1 MSEKPVGAQQRP
13 ALVGARQRPALVV
26 LVGPTASGKTEVAHA
41 LALAARGEVVSADA
55 FAVYRGMDVGTAKP
69 SAQLRRE
76 VRYHMLDVADPEEP
90 FSAGRYEAEA
100 RRAVEDIASRGRL
113 PIVCGGSG
121 FYVEALLKG
130 LPPGPARSD
139 RLRAA
144 LAAWSSLRGPA
155 VAHRVLAVNDPLSA
169 SRIPVGNLKYTLRAL
184 EILLLTGA
192 RPSARVPGRDPWAR
206 RFRVV
211 QLGLAPA
218 PASLH
223 VRIENRA
230 RRMLD
235 SGWGEEVRRL
245 LDRGLSADSNSFQ
258 AIGYREVAEW
268 ILGRIPKSE
277 AEARIVAATRK
288 LVKRQRTWLARE
300 TGIRWVDPEEAVAR
314 ALALLGEEDRET
326 R

>member
-1 MSEKPVGAQQRP
+1 
-13 ALVGARQRPALVV
+13 LVV
-26 LVGPTASGKTEVAHA
+26 FVGPTASGKTEAAHA
-41 LALAARGEVVSADA
+41 LALAAGGEVVSADA

-69 SAQLRRE
+69 TAELRRE
-76 VRYHMLDVADPEEP
+76 VRYHLLDVADPEEP
-90 FSAGRYEAEA
+90 FSAGRYAAEA
-100 RRAVEDIASRGRL
+100 RRAIEDIASRGGL

-130 LPPGPARSD
+130 LPPGPARND
-139 RLRAA
+139 PLRAA
-144 LAAWSSLRGPA
+144 LAAWAKGRSPSA
-155 VAHRVLAVNDPLSA
+155 AHRLLAVNDPASA
-169 SRIPVGNLKYTLRAL
+169 ARIPVGNLKYTLRAL

-192 RPSARVPGRDPWAR
+192 RPSARIPGRDPWAR
-206 RFRVV
+206 RFRVLR
-211 QLGLAPA
+211 LGLAPS

-245 LDRGLSADSNSFQ
+245 LDRGISADSNSFQ

-268 ILGRIPKSE
+268 ILGRIPRDV

-300 TGIRWVDPEEAVAR
+300 TDIRWVDPEEAVAR

>member
-1 MSEKPVGAQQRP
+1 MTT
-13 ALVGARQRPALVV
+13 RPALVV
-26 LVGPTASGKTEVAHA
+26 LVGPTASGKTEAAHA
-41 LALAARGEVVSADA
+41 LALAAGGEVVSADA

-76 VRYHMLDVADPEEP
+76 VRYHLLDVAEPEEP
-90 FSAGRYEAEA
+90 FSAGRYAAEA
-100 RRAVEDIASRGRL
+100 RRAIEDIASRGAV

-130 LPPGPARSD
+130 LPQGPARSD
-139 RLRAA
+139 PLRAA
-144 LAAWSSLRGPA
+144 LAAWAGRRGPA
-155 VAHRVLAVNDPLSA
+155 AAHRLLTVNDPASA
-169 SRIPVGNLKYTLRAL
+169 ARIPVGNLKYTLRAL
-184 EILLLTGA
+184 EILFLTGA
-192 RPSARVPGRDPWAR
+192 RPSDRLPGRDPWAH
-206 RFRVV
+206 RFRVLP
-211 QLGLAPA
+211 LGLATSPE
-218 PASLH
+218 SLH

-245 LDRGLSADSNSFQ
+245 LDRGLSTDSNSFQ

-268 ILGRIPKSE
+268 ILGRIPRGE

-300 TGIRWVDPEEAVAR
+300 TDIQWVDPAEAVAR

>member
-1 MSEKPVGAQQRP
+1 
-13 ALVGARQRPALVV
+13 
-26 LVGPTASGKTEVAHA
+26 
-41 LALAARGEVVSADA
+41 
-55 FAVYRGMDVGTAKP
+55 
-69 SAQLRRE
+69 
-76 VRYHMLDVADPEEP
+76 
-90 FSAGRYEAEA
+90 
-100 RRAVEDIASRGRL
+100 
-113 PIVCGGSG
+113 G

-139 RLRAA
+139 ALRAA
-144 LAAWSSLRGPA
+144 LVAWAHRRGPDA
-155 VAHRVLAVNDPLSA
+155 AHRVLAVHDPVAA

-184 EILLLTGA
+184 EILFLTRA
-192 RPSARVPGRDPWAR
+192 PPSDRAPTDDPWAR
-206 RFRVV
+206 SFRVLR
-211 QLGLAPA
+211 LGLAPG

-268 ILGRIPKSE
+268 ILGRIPRGE
-277 AEARIVAATRK
+277 AEARIVAANRR
-288 LVKRQRTWLARE
+288 LVKRQRTWRAR
-300 TGIRWVDPEEAVAR
+300 GADIRWVDPEGAVAR
-314 ALALLGEEDRET
+314 ALALLGEEGET

>member
-1 MSEKPVGAQQRP
+1 MKSPTPVGGQGHAFVGERRP
-13 ALVGARQRPALVV
+13 ALLVI
-26 LVGPTASGKTEVAHA
+26 VGPTASGKTEVAHA
-41 LALAARGEVVSADA
+41 LALAAGGEVVSADA

-69 SAQLRRE
+69 SSALRRE

-90 FSAGRYEAEA
+90 FSAGRYAAQA
-100 RRAVEDIASRGRL
+100 RRAVEDIAGRGAL

-139 RLRAA
+139 ALRAA
-144 LAAWSSLRGPA
+144 LAAWSAVRGPA
-155 VAHRVLAVNDPLSA
+155 AAHRVLTVNDPVSA
-169 SRIPVGNLKYTLRAL
+169 SRIPVGNLKYILRAL
-184 EILLLTGA
+184 EILFMTGY
-192 RPSARVPGRDPWAR
+192 RPSARMASRDPWAR
-206 RFRVV
+206 RFRVF

-235 SGWGEEVRRL
+235 SGWEEEVRRL

-268 ILGRIPKSE
+268 ILGRIPRSE

-300 TGIRWVDPEEAVAR
+300 TGIRWVDPEEAVVR

>member
-1 MSEKPVGAQQRP
+1 MT
-13 ALVGARQRPALVV
+13 RPALVV
-26 LVGPTASGKTEVAHA
+26 FVGPTASGKTEAAHA
-41 LALAARGEVVSADA
+41 LALAAGGEVVSADA

-69 SAQLRRE
+69 TAELRRE
-76 VRYHMLDVADPEEP
+76 VRYHLLDVADPEEP
-90 FSAGRYEAEA
+90 FSAGRYAAEA
-100 RRAVEDIASRGRL
+100 RRAIEDIASRGGL

-130 LPPGPARSD
+130 LPPGPARND
-139 RLRAA
+139 PLRAA
-144 LAAWSSLRGPA
+144 LAAWAKGRSPSA
-155 VAHRVLAVNDPLSA
+155 AHRLLAVNDPASA
-169 SRIPVGNLKYTLRAL
+169 ARIPVGNLKYTLRAL

-192 RPSARVPGRDPWAR
+192 RPSARIPGRDPWAR
-206 RFRVV
+206 RFRVLR
-211 QLGLAPA
+211 LGLAPS

-245 LDRGLSADSNSFQ
+245 LDRGISADSNSFQ

-268 ILGRIPKSE
+268 ILGRIPRDV

-300 TGIRWVDPEEAVAR
+300 TDIRWVDPEEAVAR

>member
-1 MSEKPVGAQQRP
+1 MT
-13 ALVGARQRPALVV
+13 RPALVV
-26 LVGPTASGKTEVAHA
+26 FVGPTASGKTEAAHA
-41 LALAARGEVVSADA
+41 LALAAGGEVVSADA
-55 FAVYRGMDVGTAKP
+55 FAVYRGLDVGTAKP
-69 SAQLRRE
+69 SAELRRE
-76 VRYHMLDVADPEEP
+76 VRYHLLDVADPEEP
-90 FSAGRYEAEA
+90 FSAGRYAAEA
-100 RRAVEDIASRGRL
+100 RRAVEDIASRAAV

-139 RLRAA
+139 PLRAA
-144 LAAWSSLRGPA
+144 LAAWAGLQGPA
-155 VAHRVLAVNDPLSA
+155 AAHRLLAVNDPASA
-169 SRIPVGNLKYTLRAL
+169 ARIPVGNLKYTLRAL

-206 RFRVV
+206 RLRVF
-211 QLGLAPA
+211 QLGLAA
-218 PASLH
+218 SPASLH

-268 ILGRIPKSE
+268 ILGRIPRGE
-277 AEARIVAATRK
+277 AEARIVTATRK
-288 LVKRQRTWLARE
+288 LVKRQRTWLARQ
-300 TGIRWVDPEEAVAR
+300 TDIQWVDPAEAVAR

>member
-1 MSEKPVGAQQRP
+1 MT
-13 ALVGARQRPALVV
+13 RPALVV
-26 LVGPTASGKTEVAHA
+26 FVGPTASGKTEAAHA
-41 LALAARGEVVSADA
+41 LALAAGGEVVSADA

-69 SAQLRRE
+69 TAELRRE
-76 VRYHMLDVADPEEP
+76 VRYHLLDVADPEEP
-90 FSAGRYEAEA
+90 FSAGRYAAEA
-100 RRAVEDIASRGRL
+100 RRAIEDIASRGGL

-130 LPPGPARSD
+130 LPPGPARND
-139 RLRAA
+139 TLRAA
-144 LAAWSSLRGPA
+144 LAAWAKGRSPSA
-155 VAHRVLAVNDPLSA
+155 AHRLLAVNDPASA
-169 SRIPVGNLKYTLRAL
+169 ARIPVGNLKYTLRAL

-192 RPSARVPGRDPWAR
+192 RPSARIPGRDPWAR
-206 RFRVV
+206 RFRVLR
-211 QLGLAPA
+211 LGLAPS

-245 LDRGLSADSNSFQ
+245 LDRGISADSNSFQ

-268 ILGRIPKSE
+268 ILGRIPRDV

-300 TGIRWVDPEEAVAR
+300 TDIRWVDPEEAVAR

>member
-1 MSEKPVGAQQRP
+1 MT
-13 ALVGARQRPALVV
+13 RPALVV
-26 LVGPTASGKTEVAHA
+26 FVGPTASGKTEAAHA
-41 LALAARGEVVSADA
+41 LALAAGGEVVSADA

-69 SAQLRRE
+69 TAELRRE
-76 VRYHMLDVADPEEP
+76 VRYHLLDVADPEET
-90 FSAGRYEAEA
+90 FSAGRYAAEA
-100 RRAVEDIASRGRL
+100 RRAIEDIASRGGL

-130 LPPGPARSD
+130 LPPGPARND
-139 RLRAA
+139 PLRAA
-144 LAAWSSLRGPA
+144 LAAWAKGRSPSA
-155 VAHRVLAVNDPLSA
+155 AHRLLAVNDPASA
-169 SRIPVGNLKYTLRAL
+169 ARIPVGNLKYTLRAL

-192 RPSARVPGRDPWAR
+192 RPSARIPGRDPWAR
-206 RFRVV
+206 RFRVLR
-211 QLGLAPA
+211 LGLAPS

-245 LDRGLSADSNSFQ
+245 LDRGITADSNSFQ

-268 ILGRIPKSE
+268 ILGRIPRDV

-300 TGIRWVDPEEAVAR
+300 TDIRWVDPEEAVAR

>member
-1 MSEKPVGAQQRP
+1 MKAVF
-13 ALVGARQRPALVV
+13 V
-26 LVGPTASGKTEVAHA
+26 LGPTASGKTAVA
-41 LALAARGEVVSADA
+41 LALAARFPAEIVSVDSVQ
-55 FAVYRGMDVGTAKP
+55 VYRGMDVGTAKP
-69 SAQLRRE
+69 TAELRRE
-76 VRYHMLDVADPEEP
+76 VRYHLLDVADPEET
-90 FSAGRYEAEA
+90 FSAGRYAAEA
-100 RRAVEDIASRGRL
+100 RRAIEDIASRGGL

-130 LPPGPARSD
+130 LPPGPARND
-139 RLRAA
+139 PLRAA
-144 LAAWSSLRGPA
+144 LAAWAKGRSPSA
-155 VAHRVLAVNDPLSA
+155 AHRLLAVNDPASA
-169 SRIPVGNLKYTLRAL
+169 ARIPVGNLKYTLRAL

-192 RPSARVPGRDPWAR
+192 RPSARIPGRDPWAR
-206 RFRVV
+206 RFRVLR
-211 QLGLAPA
+211 LGLAPS

-245 LDRGLSADSNSFQ
+245 LDRGISADSNSFQ

-268 ILGRIPKSE
+268 ILGRIPRDV

-300 TGIRWVDPEEAVAR
+300 TDIRWVDPEEAVAR

>member
-1 MSEKPVGAQQRP
+1 VT
-13 ALVGARQRPALVV
+13 RPALVV
-26 LVGPTASGKTEVAHA
+26 FVGPTASGKTEAAHA
-41 LALAARGEVVSADA
+41 LALAAGGEVVSADA

-69 SAQLRRE
+69 TAELRRE
-76 VRYHMLDVADPEEP
+76 VRYHLLDVADPEEP
-90 FSAGRYEAEA
+90 FSAGRYAAEA
-100 RRAVEDIASRGRL
+100 RRAIEDIVSRGCL

-130 LPPGPARSD
+130 LPPGPARND
-139 RLRAA
+139 PLRAA
-144 LAAWSSLRGPA
+144 LAAWAGRSGPSA
-155 VAHRVLAVNDPLSA
+155 AHRLLAVNDPASA
-169 SRIPVGNLKYTLRAL
+169 ARIPVGNLKYTLRAL

-192 RPSARVPGRDPWAR
+192 RPSARIPGRDPWAR
-206 RFRVV
+206 RFRVFR
-211 QLGLAPA
+211 LGLAPS

-245 LDRGLSADSNSFQ
+245 LDRGISADSNSFQ

-268 ILGRIPKSE
+268 ILGRIPRDE
-277 AEARIVAATRK
+277 AQARIVAATRK

-300 TGIRWVDPEEAVAR
+300 TDVRWVDPSEAVAR

>member
-1 MSEKPVGAQQRP
+1 MTRP
-13 ALVGARQRPALVV
+13 PLVV

-41 LALAARGEVVSADA
+41 LALAAGGEIVSADA

-69 SAQLRRE
+69 SAELRRE
-76 VRYHMLDVADPEEP
+76 VRYHLLDVADPEEP
-90 FSAGRYEAEA
+90 FSAGRYAAEA
-100 RRAVEDIASRGRL
+100 RGAIEDIVSRGAV

-121 FYVEALLKG
+121 FYVEALRKG

-139 RLRAA
+139 SLRAA
-144 LAAWSSLRGPA
+144 LAAWAGRRGPA
-155 VAHRVLAVNDPLSA
+155 AAHRLLSVNDPASA
-169 SRIPVGNLKYTLRAL
+169 ARIPVGNLKYTLRAL
-184 EILLLTGA
+184 EILFLTGA
-192 RPSARVPGRDPWAR
+192 RPSSRVPGRDPWAR
-206 RFRVV
+206 RFRVIH
-211 QLGLAPA
+211 LGLATSPA
-218 PASLH
+218 QLH

-245 LDRGLSADSNSFQ
+245 LDRGLSTDSNSFQ

-268 ILGRIPKSE
+268 ILGRIPRGE

-300 TGIRWVDPEEAVAR
+300 TDIQWLDPAEAVAR

>member
-1 MSEKPVGAQQRP
+1 
-13 ALVGARQRPALVV
+13 LVV
-26 LVGPTASGKTEVAHA
+26 FVGPTASGKTEAAHA
-41 LALAARGEVVSADA
+41 LALAAGGEVVSADA

-69 SAQLRRE
+69 TAELRRE
-76 VRYHMLDVADPEEP
+76 VRYHLLDVADPEEP
-90 FSAGRYEAEA
+90 FSAGRYAAEA
-100 RRAVEDIASRGRL
+100 RRAIEDIASRGGL

-130 LPPGPARSD
+130 LPPGPARND
-139 RLRAA
+139 PLRAA
-144 LAAWSSLRGPA
+144 LAAWAGRRSPSA
-155 VAHRVLAVNDPLSA
+155 AHRLLAVNDPASA
-169 SRIPVGNLKYTLRAL
+169 ARIPVGNLKYTLRAL

-192 RPSARVPGRDPWAR
+192 RPSARIPGRDPWAR
-206 RFRVV
+206 RFRVLR
-211 QLGLAPA
+211 LGLAPS

-245 LDRGLSADSNSFQ
+245 LDRGISADSNSFQ

-268 ILGRIPKSE
+268 ILGRIPRDV

-300 TGIRWVDPEEAVAR
+300 TDIRWVDPEEAVAR

>member
-1 MSEKPVGAQQRP
+1 
-13 ALVGARQRPALVV
+13 LVV
-26 LVGPTASGKTEVAHA
+26 FVGPTASGKTEAAHA
-41 LALAARGEVVSADA
+41 LALAAGGEVVSADA

-69 SAQLRRE
+69 TAELRRE
-76 VRYHMLDVADPEEP
+76 VRYHLLDVADPEET
-90 FSAGRYEAEA
+90 FSAGRYAAEA
-100 RRAVEDIASRGRL
+100 RRAIEDIASRGGL

-130 LPPGPARSD
+130 LPPGPARND
-139 RLRAA
+139 PLRAA
-144 LAAWSSLRGPA
+144 LAAWAKGRSPSA
-155 VAHRVLAVNDPLSA
+155 AHRLLAVNDPASA
-169 SRIPVGNLKYTLRAL
+169 ARIPVGNLKYTLRAL

-192 RPSARVPGRDPWAR
+192 RPSARIPGRDPWAR
-206 RFRVV
+206 RFRVLR
-211 QLGLAPA
+211 LGLAPS

-245 LDRGLSADSNSFQ
+245 LDRGISADSNSFQ

-268 ILGRIPKSE
+268 ILGRIPRDV

-300 TGIRWVDPEEAVAR
+300 TDIRWVDPEEAVAR

>member
-1 MSEKPVGAQQRP
+1 MTTP
-13 ALVGARQRPALVV
+13 ALVGGRKEALVGERRPALVV
-26 LVGPTASGKTEVAHA
+26 FVGPTASGKTEAAHA
-41 LALAARGEVVSADA
+41 LALAAGGEVVSADA

-69 SAQLRRE
+69 SAELRRE
-76 VRYHMLDVADPEEP
+76 VRYHLLDVADPEEP
-90 FSAGRYEAEA
+90 FSAGRYAAEA
-100 RRAVEDIASRGRL
+100 RRAIEDIVSRGAV

-121 FYVEALLKG
+121 FYLEALLKG
-130 LPPGPARSD
+130 LPPGPVRSD
-139 RLRAA
+139 PLRAA
-144 LAAWSSLRGPA
+144 LSAWAGKRGPA
-155 VAHRVLAVNDPLSA
+155 AAHRLLAVNDPASA
-169 SRIPVGNLKYTLRAL
+169 ARIPIGNLKYTLRAL

-192 RPSARVPGRDPWAR
+192 RASARVPGRDPWAR
-206 RFRVV
+206 RFRVFR
-211 QLGLAPA
+211 LGLAPS

-258 AIGYREVAEW
+258 AIGYREVTEW
-268 ILGRIPKSE
+268 ILGRIPRGE
-277 AEARIVAATRK
+277 AEARIVTATRK

-300 TGIRWVDPEEAVAR
+300 TDIHWVDPEEAVAR

>member
-1 MSEKPVGAQQRP
+1 MT
-13 ALVGARQRPALVV
+13 RPALVV
-26 LVGPTASGKTEVAHA
+26 FVGPTASGKTEAAHA
-41 LALAARGEVVSADA
+41 LALAAGGEVVSADA

-69 SAQLRRE
+69 TAELRRE
-76 VRYHMLDVADPEEP
+76 VRYHLLDVADPEET
-90 FSAGRYEAEA
+90 FSAGRYAAEA
-100 RRAVEDIASRGRL
+100 RRAIEDIASRGGL

-130 LPPGPARSD
+130 LPPGPARND
-139 RLRAA
+139 PLRAA
-144 LAAWSSLRGPA
+144 LAAWAKGRSPSA
-155 VAHRVLAVNDPLSA
+155 AHRLLAVNDPASA
-169 SRIPVGNLKYTLRAL
+169 ARIPVGNLKYTLRAL

-192 RPSARVPGRDPWAR
+192 RPSARIPGRDPWAR
-206 RFRVV
+206 RFRVLR
-211 QLGLAPA
+211 LGLAPS

-245 LDRGLSADSNSFQ
+245 LDRGISADSNSFQ

-268 ILGRIPKSE
+268 ILGRIPRDV

-300 TGIRWVDPEEAVAR
+300 TDIRWVDPEEAVAR